1 MKDQEVITGNFYN
14 KYKTKNFIERK
25 LVYNFINNIQ
35 NALEGIN
42 FTKVLDAG
50 CGEGYITNI
59 ISNIRKSEIHGIDI
73 GEDVLAIA
81 QSNYNNIFFKKASI
95 YNLPYESNSFDLVV
109 ACEVLEHLAKPEEA
123 LMELQRV
130 STDWILLS
138 VPREPMWSLLNLARG
153 KYIRRYGNTPGHI
166 QRWGKRRF
174 VDLIQEYFEVEKVM
188 SPLPWTIV
196 LCKKRITNNYDK

>member
-25 LVYNFINNIQ
+25 LVYNFINSIQ
-35 NALEGIN
+35 NALEDIN

-59 ISNIRKSEIHGIDI
+59 ISNIRKSEVHGIDI
-73 GEDVLAIA
+73 GDDVLAIA
-81 QSNYNNIFFKKASI
+81 QRNYTNILFNKASI

-109 ACEVLEHLAKPEEA
+109 ACEVLEHLEKPEEA

-130 STDWILLS
+130 STDWVLLS
-138 VPREPMWSLLNLARG
+138 VPREPIWSLLNLARG

-196 LCKKRITNNYDK
+196 LCKKG

>member
-138 VPREPMWSLLNLARG
+138 VPREPIWSLLNLARG
-153 KYIRRYGNTPGHI
+153 KYIRRCGNTPGHI

>member
-25 LVYNFINNIQ
+25 LVYNFINSIQ
-35 NALEGIN
+35 NALEDIN

-59 ISNIRKSEIHGIDI
+59 ISNIRKSEVHGIDI
-73 GEDVLAIA
+73 GDDVLAIA
-81 QSNYNNIFFKKASI
+81 QRNYTNILFNKASI

-109 ACEVLEHLAKPEEA
+109 ACEVLEHLEKPEEA

-130 STDWILLS
+130 STDWVLLS
-138 VPREPMWSLLNLARG
+138 VPREPIWSLLNLARG